1 MFLMRLESVV
11 FLIVLGFSSAI
22 GLKGNFK
29 WNYIGYVSFS
39 NQTLAKAQL
48 NNVDIFVD
56 NWADYPGYGPSDVDT
71 CRFENSSIYSIP
83 PEIFTTFSML
93 KELIMELSNIQE
105 ILPDTFW
112 NASQLSTLILRG
124 NNLTR
129 LPANTFVGATH
140 LTYLLLSDNKISTID
155 KVAFAG
161 LEGLYNLHLDG
172 NLLTTLDPEIF
183 TAFNR
188 IYILNLSRNKLN
200 ALSKSTFSSS
210 HLYGLK
216 MLYLSGNVCVNRDF
230 LLLPFN
236 ETFRAQ
242 MEETLGVCD
251 AHYRK
256 IRGKVCKKILKG

>member
-1 MFLMRLESVV
+1 
-11 FLIVLGFSSAI
+11 
-22 GLKGNFK
+22 
-29 WNYIGYVSFS
+29 
-39 NQTLAKAQL
+39 
-48 NNVDIFVD
+48 
-56 NWADYPGYGPSDVDT
+56 
-71 CRFENSSIYSIP
+71 
-83 PEIFTTFSML
+83 
-93 KELIMELSNIQE
+93 
-105 ILPDTFW
+105 
-112 NASQLSTLILRG
+112 
-124 NNLTR
+124 
-129 LPANTFVGATH
+129 VGATH